1 MDLNLSSNSWVVW
14 WRENLENWR
23 RATSFS
29 ELVGLVE
36 RKPGEP
42 KKGNIILRSQLLA
55 PCTSKFDMHLPLS
68 FYSLLVS
75 ELLLLEVD
83 LICPT
88 PLGCALPITS
98 PSRIFHFSFSAGY
111 YPSCKYDKGGD
122 LGTYYMPSAW
132 WFICLILV
140 NPRTN
145 PTKYEISS
153 PFRDEEPEAS
163 RNSVLLIP
171 KLKQLP
177 SDETGTQFRFI
188 CLQYSEPHFYS
199 GC

>member
-1 MDLNLSSNSWVVW
+1 MDWNLSSNSWLVW
-14 WRENLENWR
+14 WRGSPENCR

-29 ELVGLVE
+29 DHNFQTPAYQNLICIF
-36 RKPGEP
+36 PYHF
-42 KKGNIILRSQLLA
+42 ISSWSQKN
-55 PCTSKFDMHLPLS
+55 CCSS
-68 FYSLLVS
+68 F
-75 ELLLLEVD
+75 LEVD
-83 LICPT
+83 LISPT
-88 PLGCALPITS
+88 QLGHALPITS

-111 YPSCKYDKGGD
+111 FPSCKYDKGGD

-145 PTKYEISS
+145 PTKYEIPS
-153 PFRDEEPEAS
+153 PFRDEETEAS
-163 RNSVLLIP
+163 RNSVLFIP

-177 SDETGTQFRFI
+177 SDETRTHFRFI
-188 CLQYSEPHFYS
+188 CLQHSEPHFYS

>member
-1 MDLNLSSNSWVVW
+1 MDLNLSSNSWLVW
-14 WRENLENWR
+14 WRGSLENWR

-29 ELVGLVE
+29 DHNFQARAHQNLICIF
-36 RKPGEP
+36 PYP
-42 KKGNIILRSQLLA
+42 FIPFWSQN
-55 PCTSKFDMHLPLS
+55 CCSS
-68 FYSLLVS
+68 F
-75 ELLLLEVD
+75 LEVD
-83 LICPT
+83 LISPT

-111 YPSCKYDKGGD
+111 YPSCKCDRGGD

-145 PTKYEISS
+145 PTKYEIPS

-171 KLKQLP
+171 KLKQLL
-177 SDETGTQFRFI
+177 SDETGTHFRFI